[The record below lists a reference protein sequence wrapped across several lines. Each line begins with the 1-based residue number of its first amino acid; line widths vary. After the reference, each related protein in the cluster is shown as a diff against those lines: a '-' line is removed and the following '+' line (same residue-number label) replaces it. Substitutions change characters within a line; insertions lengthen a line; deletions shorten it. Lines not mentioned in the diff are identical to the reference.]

1 MDYNFGHGFLTEP
14 QLFFGTTLLVG
25 RVTGI
30 SGNGSFR
37 GLPFRSL
44 QFSSITI
51 PDHCRSGRSVQL
63 SRTIFQTFAQRF
75 FDNSNVATM
84 LSLDYLSVC
93 CFLNVSLA
101 TNVRFAVFPP
111 LGIAFSLSISFSPI
125 FIIWTENHPL
135 NTDVLFYVYL
145 QIKNVRRF
153 GEWKIFIT
161 KLWQICSTMRL
172 N

>member
-1 MDYNFGHGFLTEP
+1 MDCNFGDGFLTGP

-93 CFLNVSLA
+93 FFSKCLFGYECTLCRFSTARDRFFLVNIIFTHIYNIDGKSSSQHRCFVLCVLA
-101 TNVRFAVFPP
+101 N
-111 LGIAFSLSISFSPI
+111 
-125 FIIWTENHPL
+125 
-135 NTDVLFYVYL
+135 
-145 QIKNVRRF
+145 
-153 GEWKIFIT
+153 
-161 KLWQICSTMRL
+161 
-172 N
+172 